1 MFPEE
6 SFNLALKLQMRDIL
20 LASFK
25 ILVNERAVD
34 HAATVPLTKPPA
46 TTWMQRHRTDYG
58 DLPEDPIEHAS
69 RAFADRMRAKLD
81 SLRGN
86 MAYQTMCVGEWDK
99 LQYYGKRIAAAAAA
113 AAAATAAVPLKP
125 VLLRLSE
132 KLIELNDAL
141 LHVLHDHVNESLYHF
156 AGGGLGRLS
165 ALISAQRDH
174 YCPPGKQTPT
184 DCLVAV
190 LNPYQKACLPFF
202 WYSLKDVFPEY
213 GEFMLR
219 RYKQTCLSY
228 IVEDFNDQLQY
239 ALSGGHLVINL
250 DDFKHHL
257 PAATP
262 YNFDAQLFH
271 SQLDMQLSL
280 ISLRAIG
287 FRDGET
293 DCIPLLMSDHL
304 LLTLE
309 ESELKYLPL
318 WAGGFDDGSGG
329 VFQDEVPPTDMG
341 PSEPGPHYHTGHT
354 VASNT
359 GDTDASSTVDFAPST
374 TGTTTTATLSDMGL
388 GDLGLDDYTTAR
400 SVAAQD
406 GMSTTV
412 LGGRS
417 RVVSLATSASEA
429 FTSGDEASMAEAM
442 FAVPAAHQ
450 AVGQAVA
457 QYVEAVSDEGEQTG
471 VESWDGGD
479 DDDDEGMDTDST
491 LSLGGDYGDDEEFML

>member
-46 TTWMQRHRTDYG
+46 TTWMKRHRTDYG

-99 LQYYGKRIAAAAAA
+99 LQYYGKHI
-113 AAAATAAVPLKP
+113 AATATATVSLNP

-132 KLIELNDAL
+132 KLIKLNDAL
-141 LHVLHDHVNESLYHF
+141 LDFLHGHVNESLYHF
-156 AGGGLGRLS
+156 PGGGLGRLS

-174 YCPPGKQTPT
+174 YCPPGEQTPT

-190 LNPYQKACLPFF
+190 LNAYQKACLPFF
-202 WYSLKDVFPEY
+202 WYSLKEVFPEY
-213 GEFMLR
+213 SDFKLR

-228 IVEDFNDQLQY
+228 IVQDFNDQLQY
-239 ALSGGHLVINL
+239 ALSGGQFVL
-250 DDFKHHL
+250 DLNDFQHHL

-271 SQLDMQLSL
+271 SQLDIQLSL
-280 ISLRAIG
+280 VSLRAIG

-293 DCIPLLMSDHL
+293 DGIPLLMSDHL

-309 ESELKYLPL
+309 EGELKYLPL

-374 TGTTTTATLSDMGL
+374 TGTTTATLSEMGL
-388 GDLGLDDYTTAR
+388 GDLDLDDYTTAR

-406 GMSTTV
+406 GKSTTV

-417 RVVSLATSASEA
+417 RVVSLAASASEA

-450 AVGQAVA
+450 GVGQAVA
-457 QYVEAVSDEGEQTG
+457 QYVEAVSDEGGQTG
-471 VESWDGGD
+471 DESWDGGD
-479 DDDDEGMDTDST
+479 DNDDDAMDTDST
-491 LSLGGDYGDDEEFML
+491 LSLGGDYDDDDEFMI